1 MDLDQ
6 GLSNEKKAIGTS
18 QYKAGNLKAAASYY
32 GDAASCCPLK
42 TRHIPLCNR
51 ALVRLKLGT
60 PELCVAD
67 CDRALELCPGYHKA
81 LFRRALARQALGDL
95 PAALLDL
102 RSCLALPSD
111 APSGMAAKVQATI
124 DDISALIASRRP
136 TVYVGGAGDVERR
149 RGVVHALLTCQV
161 RRNHIAALAAGGA
174 AGGDDLAVDAALRP
188 LAEHGDG
195 AFEVYLLELRT
206 RYYECAVEVWVELAE
221 LRATGECAAAAL
233 PLPPRALDRLEG
245 VVLVNDVAG
254 VEGASAEFLA
264 RVAAFAAAFEA
275 HATELQ
281 ICVAC
286 GPDLASNGAKGV
298 DASPP
303 FERAAAAGEEPP
315 APDVLTQA
323 DRERTVEFCVDAGFE
338 FVEARLGAELA
349 FVIADAEITSRD
361 KSGVPRILE
370 AMESTMWSTIVRRN
384 PVLAAAA
391 AAVANGG
398 AAAAA
403 AGAAGAGDAAAAA
416 EAEAEA
422 AAASEQRASAAA
434 EAAAASEEA
443 DAEEAGFDPTT
454 DADLMD
460 MIDMAREV
468 RRKGQGMTDSERR
481 ELAAEAAVKLAS
493 QLGAL

>member
-1 MDLDQ
+1 MDQ
-6 GLSNEKKAIGTS
+6 SLSDEKREVGNTKF
-18 QYKAGNLKAAASYY
+18 KAGKLKAAASYY

-51 ALVRLKLGT
+51 ALARLKLGT
-60 PELCVAD
+60 PELCVED

-95 PAALLDL
+95 PAALFDL

-111 APSGMAAKVQATI
+111 APNGMAAKVQATI
-124 DDISALIASRRP
+124 DEIGALIASCRP

-149 RGVVHALLTCQV
+149 RGVVRALLSCQV
-161 RRNHIAALAAGGA
+161 QRARIAALAAGGA
-174 AGGDDLAVDAALRP
+174 AGGGDLAVDAALRP

-195 AFEVYLLELRT
+195 AFEVYILELRT

-221 LRATGECAAAAL
+221 LAASGGGTAAAL

-264 RVAAFAAAFEA
+264 RVGAFTAAFEA

-286 GPDLASNGAKGV
+286 GPDIASDDVKGV

-303 FERAAAAGEEPP
+303 FERAAAEGEEPLP
-315 APDVLTQA
+315 PDVLTQA
-323 DRERTVEFCVDAGFE
+323 DRERTVEWCVESGFE
-338 FVEARLGAELA
+338 FVEARLGTERA

-398 AAAAA
+398 AAAV
-403 AGAAGAGDAAAAA
+403 GAAGQGDTAAAAA

-422 AAASEQRASAAA
+422 AAAAEQRTAAAA
-434 EAAAASEEA
+434 EAATAAASEAA
-443 DAEEAGFDPTT
+443 DAEDAGFVPSA

-481 ELAAEAAVKLAS
+481 ELAADAAMKLAS